1 MSHNKPKKRID
12 LEEKRK
18 VEDLEEPAME
28 KKNRPALNYYTGRE
42 LSSHY
47 YELLENRRKLPA
59 YEARDA
65 LIDLLREHQTVILIG
80 ETGSGKTT
88 QIPQFLL

>member
-1 MSHNKPKKRID
+1 MSHSKPKNRID
-12 LEEKRK
+12 LGEKRK
-18 VEDLEEPAME
+18 IEELDEPTVE
-28 KKNRPALNYYTGRE
+28 KKHKPSLNYYTGRE

-47 YELLENRRKLPA
+47 YELLEARRKLPA